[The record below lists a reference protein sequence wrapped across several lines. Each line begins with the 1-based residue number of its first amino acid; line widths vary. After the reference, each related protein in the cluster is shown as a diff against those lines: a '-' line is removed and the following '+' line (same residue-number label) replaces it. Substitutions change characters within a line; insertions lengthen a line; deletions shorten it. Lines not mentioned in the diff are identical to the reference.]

1 MNNIVDLTETLIS
14 DSLEKKLFQFIEY
27 FPTAAFLLDEN
38 LVIRN
43 VNKLAELIIGYDI
56 EKIVGKN
63 IIELVPNRETDQ
75 IRNILQKSF
84 ATSVPNTAEMV
95 IRTSDGSNLNVLS
108 MFRCFKDHDTNNVFC
123 VLSIIDYTP
132 QKMKEEIIRD
142 SEERFKNMANTA
154 PVMIWIADVEGL
166 FSFVNKVWLDYS
178 GGGLGNQL
186 GINWLNNVHPD
197 DLEKL
202 VNNYQKALKTK
213 KPFSVEFRLMDKKS
227 KYEWML
233 IKGTPRYTNEHVYM
247 GFIGSCISIH
257 DQKEFET
264 KISNLNEELVHTIAT
279 KDKFFSIISHDLRS
293 PLSGLMGILD
303 ILNTNYE
310 SLEEKEKREFITDAA
325 VASKTTFTL
334 MENLLEWS
342 RIQTG
347 KISYQPEMLRIQRLA
362 DNMAALYE
370 QNLKNK
376 EINFVNSIKP
386 DIFAFADKSMTETI
400 FRNLISNAI
409 KFTHTGG
416 NITVS
421 SEIENNMVIIKVGD
435 SGVGIEQENIP
446 KLFRVDAGFSTKGT
460 TEESGTGL
468 GLIICKELAEKQK
481 GKIWVE
487 SKKDEGSTFYFSVP
501 GAK

>member
-63 IIELVPNRETDQ
+63 IIELVPKMETDQ

-178 GGGLGNQL
+178 GGELGNQL

-233 IKGTPRYTNEHVYM
+233 IKGTPRYTNENVYM

-400 FRNLISNAI
+400 FRNLISNAL

-421 SEIENNMVIIKVGD
+421 SEIENNMVIIKVED
-435 SGVGIEQENIP
+435 SGVGIEQENIT

-501 GAK
+501 IAK